1 MGRRKKA
8 AKKVVKKKR
17 PIVSKVFKCLFC
29 NQDKSVGCTLDTKSM
44 TGQLT
49 CNVCDAKYQT
59 RIHALTEPIDVFTE
73 WLDETADAQ
82 NKVAKKLIMNT
93 QPRVAK
99 HADEDDYVTSGYKD
113 SHEADEFD
121 E

>member
-29 NQDKSVGCTLDTKSM
+29 NHDKSVACTLDTKSM

-49 CNVCDAKYQT
+49 CSVCDAKYQT
-59 RIHALTEPIDVFTE
+59 RIHSLTEPIDVFTE

-82 NKVAKKLIMNT
+82 NKVAKKLITNT
-93 QPRVAK
+93 QPRAPK
-99 HADEDDYVTSGYKD
+99 HKEDDGHVTSGYTD
-113 SHEADEFD
+113 SHDVDEED